1 MGLSEDCAATS
12 PTTSKP
18 HTDFGAL
25 LVEAH
30 PPGEDTAKVEYEK
43 DPERFEVRGSPITAH
58 ISLSLSW
65 STVLPCWRSHVTAE
79 LPYNKAPHEVGFRQP
94 PPNSLVPMVQEGKI
108 LVETVGNGLG
118 RNSLTLSLRNVTS
131 DPVEVRG

>member
-30 PPGEDTAKVEYEK
+30 PPGEDTAKVEYEM
-43 DPERFEVRGSPITAH
+43 DPERFEVRGSPITT
-58 ISLSLSW
+58 SRPTPVS
-65 STVLPCWRSHVTAE
+65 TAE

-108 LVETVGNGLG
+108 VVETVGNGLG
-118 RNSLTLSLRNVTS
+118 SNSLTLSLRNVTS